1 MNTNKLTQ
9 KSAEVLQNAQSVAVS
24 YSNQTLQPEHL
35 LLSLLTGQDSL
46 NGQLFTKMGIDVNN
60 FCDDLKRKIEVGKQY
75 TSAICAYPQ
84 NNKLSFELFDGT
96 LTVHFTQKNQA
107 RFFELKK

>member
-1 MNTNKLTQ
+1 MPCLPSGFTQ
-9 KSAEVLQNAQSVAVS
+9 FGAPCAVS
-24 YSNQTLQPEHL
+24 GFTGEDKLYLAVWN
-35 LLSLLTGQDSL
+35 LSD
-46 NGQLFTKMGIDVNN
+46 
-60 FCDDLKRKIEVGKQY
+60 DDLKRKIKVGEY

-84 NNKLSFELFDGT
+84 NNKLSFELSDGT

>member
-35 LLSLLTGQDSL
+35 LLSLLHGARTALTDSCL
-46 NGQLFTKMGIDVNN
+46 
-60 FCDDLKRKIEVGKQY
+60 
-75 TSAICAYPQ
+75 
-84 NNKLSFELFDGT
+84 
-96 LTVHFTQKNQA
+96 QKWV
-107 RFFELKK
+107 LM

>member
-60 FCDDLKRKIEVGKQY
+60 FCDDLKEKLPLCRKFRDRERQIRYIFLPKPTE
-75 TSAICAYPQ
+75 P
-84 NNKLSFELFDGT
+84 
-96 LTVHFTQKNQA
+96 
-107 RFFELKK
+107 

>member
-1 MNTNKLTQ
+1 LPCLPSGFTQFEAPCVASGFTVGDKLY
-9 KSAEVLQNAQSVAVS
+9 LAVW
-24 YSNQTLQPEHL
+24 N
-35 LLSLLTGQDSL
+35 LSDNDS
-46 NGQLFTKMGIDVNN
+46 
-60 FCDDLKRKIEVGKQY
+60 KRKIEVGRQY

>member
-60 FCDDLKRKIEVGKQY
+60 FCDDLKRKIAALPKVSGQREADKIYISSETDRALNWVFF
-75 TSAICAYPQ
+75 TPPQ
-84 NNKLSFELFDGT
+84 
-96 LTVHFTQKNQA
+96 A
-107 RFFELKK
+107 M

>member
-46 NGQLFTKMGIDVNN
+46 NGPV
-60 FCDDLKRKIEVGKQY
+60 VY
-75 TSAICAYPQ
+75 
-84 NNKLSFELFDGT
+84 
-96 LTVHFTQKNQA
+96 KNGY
-107 RFFELKK
+107 